1 MSGGRSSLICCVGDG
16 SGRVGKTLG
25 RKPSRFP
32 PKTEAL
38 AERSCRT
45 AVLSGTAVE
54 RRTHPYTTKPSLGAP
69 SLACAVGGGT
79 CPDPMGGHPLHPP
92 RDMPR
97 GAHLAGQVT
106 QSVPPA
112 TVRGPTCLA
121 HALRAGRRYREADI
135 RELLPR
141 LLVGRARSARAPPSS
156 LPGSASQRA
165 RSRSPRIGRR
175 RQARLR
181 SPGIC
186 ELLPR
191 LSAGRARPAR
201 APPSFFRW

>member
-1 MSGGRSSLICCVGDG
+1 MCGGSSSLICCVGDG
-16 SGRVGKTLG
+16 RGRVGETLG

-54 RRTHPYTTKPSLGAP
+54 RRTHPYTTKPSLGVP
-69 SLACAVGGGT
+69 PLACAVGGGT

-92 RDMPR
+92 RGMPR

-112 TVRGPTCLA
+112 TARGPTCPA
-121 HALRAGRRYREADI
+121 HALRAGRRCREADI

-141 LLVGRARSARAPPSS
+141 LSV
-156 LPGSASQRA
+156 
-165 RSRSPRIGRR
+165 
-175 RQARLR
+175 
-181 SPGIC
+181 
-186 ELLPR
+186 
-191 LSAGRARPAR
+191 GRARPAR
-201 APPSFFRW
+201 APPSWLRGLTLYLQLCRNKLNSCKCLAAVKRGCEDRPNTFSQNR